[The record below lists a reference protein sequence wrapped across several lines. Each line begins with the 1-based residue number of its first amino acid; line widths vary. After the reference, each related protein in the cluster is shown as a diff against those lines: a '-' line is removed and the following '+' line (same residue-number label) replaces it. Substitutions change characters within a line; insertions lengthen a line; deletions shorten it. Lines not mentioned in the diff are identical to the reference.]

1 MKLLI
6 IEDEKFLS
14 ESISDFFEKEGFI
27 CEAAI
32 TFDMAQEKINLY
44 HYDCVIVDITLP
56 DGNGLN
62 IIKELKNIGNRTG
75 IIIIS
80 ARSSVDDKILG
91 LDLGADD
98 YLTKPFHLSELNAR
112 IKSIIRRKSFEG
124 KKEIIVNEIKIIPD
138 SAEVFVN
145 NQMILL
151 TRKEYELLLF
161 FIANKD
167 RILTKE
173 SLAEHLWGDEMD
185 MQDSFDFIYSHIKN
199 LRKKIL
205 EKSTIDYIRTVYGMG
220 YKFTSL

>member
-14 ESISDFFEKEGFI
+14 ESISDFLKKEGFI
-27 CEAAI
+27 CEIAMTYDEAS
-32 TFDMAQEKINLY
+32 EKINLY
-44 HYDCVIVDITLP
+44 HYDCVIVDLTLP

-62 IIKELKNIGNRTG
+62 IIKELKNYGYHTG

-80 ARSSVDDKILG
+80 ARSALDDKIKG

-112 IKSIIRRKSFEG
+112 IKSVIRRKSFDG
-124 KKEIIVNEIKIIPD
+124 KKEIVINEIRIIPD
-138 SAEVFVN
+138 LAEVFVN
-145 NQMILL
+145 NQPIVL
-151 TRKEYELLLF
+151 TRKEYEMLMF

-185 MQDSFDFIYSHIKN
+185 MEDSHDFIYSHIKN

-205 EKSTIDYIRTVYGMG
+205 EKTTTDYIKNIYGMG
-220 YKFTSL
+220 YKFASV